1 MSTSTVQKR
10 AFPVTGMSCA
20 ACATAVEEIA
30 SKQAGVQKASVNF
43 ATQTLEVEV
52 DPVVLDADLLQQQIR
67 QGGYDLIVENRE
79 EDARALQEA
88 YQHTYFESIKRDTI
102 WSAVLTTPVVVL
114 GMFWMDFPNA
124 NYLMMLLSAPVV
136 FGLGS
141 RFFIGAWKQLMIRR
155 ANMDTLVALST
166 GIAYLFSSFNT
177 LFPKHFHSLG
187 LHDQVYFEASAVVV
201 TFILLG
207 KWLEERAKSNTSSA
221 IKKLMGLQPSEVL
234 VLRGGQ
240 EVLAPIAS
248 IEIGEKIRVR
258 PGERIA
264 VDGQVVEGNSFVDES
279 MLSGEAIPVSKT
291 IGDLVFSGTMNQKG
305 SLLFEA
311 KKVGSA
317 TLLARIIATVRAAQ
331 GSKAP
336 VQRQVDQIAAVFV
349 PVVVGISVL
358 NFLIW
363 MGLGG
368 PNALSYAFLTS
379 VTVLVIACPCA
390 LGLATPTAVMVGVG
404 KGAENGILIKD
415 AESLELAHKID
426 TLVLDKTGTI
436 TEGKP
441 RVVGVQW
448 WEKKAAG
455 VLLSLESRSEHPLAA
470 AIVKALQSEGVESAT
485 IEHFASSTGKGVE
498 CEGGYFAGSPTAART
513 HGVVLDAFAEQ
524 LLEEWEAAAYTVV
537 VFSQQNILLAL
548 FAIADPIKA
557 GAAEAIRALQKSGI
571 RIWMLTGDQPRTAE
585 AVGRQVGINQVMAG
599 LLPDQKAAF
608 IESEKASGRVVA
620 MVGDGINDA
629 QALALADVSIAMGQG
644 TDVAMEVAK
653 MTLISGDLR
662 QVAKALQLSK
672 ITVRAIRQN
681 LFWAFI
687 YNLIGLPLAA
697 GLLYPW
703 NGFLLNP
710 MIAGG
715 AMALSSVSVVSN
727 SLRLR
732 QYKL

>member
-1 MSTSTVQKR
+1 
-10 AFPVTGMSCA
+10 
-20 ACATAVEEIA
+20 
-30 SKQAGVQKASVNF
+30 
-43 ATQTLEVEV
+43 
-52 DPVVLDADLLQQQIR
+52 
-67 QGGYDLIVENRE
+67 
-79 EDARALQEA
+79 
-88 YQHTYFESIKRDTI
+88 
-102 WSAVLTTPVVVL
+102 
-114 GMFWMDFPNA
+114 
-124 NYLMMLLSAPVV
+124 
-136 FGLGS
+136 
-141 RFFIGAWKQLMIRR
+141 
-155 ANMDTLVALST
+155 
-166 GIAYLFSSFNT
+166 
-177 LFPKHFHSLG
+177 
-187 LHDQVYFEASAVVV
+187 
-201 TFILLG
+201 
-207 KWLEERAKSNTSSA
+207 
-221 IKKLMGLQPSEVL
+221 
-234 VLRGGQ
+234 
-240 EVLAPIAS
+240 
-248 IEIGEKIRVR
+248 
-258 PGERIA
+258 
-264 VDGQVVEGNSFVDES
+264 
-279 MLSGEAIPVSKT
+279 
-291 IGDLVFSGTMNQKG
+291 
-305 SLLFEA
+305 
-311 KKVGSA
+311 
-317 TLLARIIATVRAAQ
+317 
-331 GSKAP
+331 
-336 VQRQVDQIAAVFV
+336 
-349 PVVVGISVL
+349 
-358 NFLIW
+358 
-363 MGLGG
+363 
-368 PNALSYAFLTS
+368 
-379 VTVLVIACPCA
+379 
-390 LGLATPTAVMVGVG
+390 
-404 KGAENGILIKD
+404 
-415 AESLELAHKID
+415 
-426 TLVLDKTGTI
+426 
-436 TEGKP
+436 
-441 RVVGVQW
+441 
-448 WEKKAAG
+448 
-455 VLLSLESRSEHPLAA
+455 
-470 AIVKALQSEGVESAT
+470 VESAT
-485 IEHFASSTGKGVE
+485 IEHFESSTGKGVE

-537 VFSQQNILLAL
+537 VFSQQNNLLAL

-687 YNLIGLPLAA
+687 YNLIGIPLAA